1 MDSEIKRAYYLEQLI
16 KRQHNGLIWSIVRR
30 YLGRGV
36 EADDLYQLA
45 SIGFLKAVRGFDPQY
60 GTQFSTYAVP
70 KIAGEIRRFLRDDR
84 PVKIR
89 RTLQEQSIRLL
100 QLQNNM
106 EHKLGRYITISE
118 LAEQAGL
125 SSEEAAMAI
134 QAIQPIQS
142 LEESSNTEGLPL
154 LARLSGKDIEEDIT
168 THLSL
173 QQAIDRLPAR
183 LAQIITMRYRRDM
196 TQQQI
201 ARVLGVSQVQISR
214 LEHRALT
221 LLRQDLEF

>member
-1 MDSEIKRAYYLEQLI
+1 
-16 KRQHNGLIWSIVRR
+16 
-30 YLGRGV
+30 
-36 EADDLYQLA
+36 
-45 SIGFLKAVRGFDPQY
+45 
-60 GTQFSTYAVP
+60 
-70 KIAGEIRRFLRDDR
+70 
-84 PVKIR
+84 
-89 RTLQEQSIRLL
+89 
-100 QLQNNM
+100 
-106 EHKLGRYITISE
+106 
-118 LAEQAGL
+118 
-125 SSEEAAMAI
+125 MAI

-142 LEESSNTEGLPL
+142 LEESTNTEGLPL

-201 ARVLGVSQVQISR
+201 ARVLGVSQVQSSR

>member
-1 MDSEIKRAYYLEQLI
+1 MESHEAYLL
-16 KRQHNGLIWSIVRR
+16 RQHNGLIWSIVRR
-30 YLGRGV
+30 DLGRGV

-84 PVKIR
+84 PVKIS

-100 QLQNNM
+100 QLQNDM

-142 LEESSNTEGLPL
+142 LEESTNTEGLPL

-173 QQAIDRLPAR
+173 RQAIDRLPAR

>member
-1 MDSEIKRAYYLEQLI
+1 
-16 KRQHNGLIWSIVRR
+16 
-30 YLGRGV
+30 
-36 EADDLYQLA
+36 
-45 SIGFLKAVRGFDPQY
+45 
-60 GTQFSTYAVP
+60 
-70 KIAGEIRRFLRDDR
+70 
-84 PVKIR
+84 
-89 RTLQEQSIRLL
+89 
-100 QLQNNM
+100 
-106 EHKLGRYITISE
+106 
-118 LAEQAGL
+118 
-125 SSEEAAMAI
+125 MAI

-142 LEESSNTEGLPL
+142 LEESTNTEGLPL

>member
-1 MDSEIKRAYYLEQLI
+1 
-16 KRQHNGLIWSIVRR
+16 
-30 YLGRGV
+30 
-36 EADDLYQLA
+36 
-45 SIGFLKAVRGFDPQY
+45 
-60 GTQFSTYAVP
+60 
-70 KIAGEIRRFLRDDR
+70 
-84 PVKIR
+84 
-89 RTLQEQSIRLL
+89 
-100 QLQNNM
+100 
-106 EHKLGRYITISE
+106 
-118 LAEQAGL
+118 
-125 SSEEAAMAI
+125 MAI
-134 QAIQPIQS
+134 QATQPIQS
-142 LEESSNTEGLPL
+142 LEESTNTEGLPL
-154 LARLSGKDIEEDIT
+154 LARLSGKDIEDDIT